1 MPDSG
6 DRAEAEHHLLVHVQ
20 HRDQQQQRPQQL
32 RAVDLAGLPV
42 GGERAGVVIADHD
55 DQAGADDREQRL
67 ELRRQRRPRGMVIEP
82 DRAEG
87 AADVTDVRL
96 VKHRGTG
103 GACHLNINCSHWS
116 SPLSRFHSSGIEA
129 HAHAAKDRRRLS
141 GEISRFIGISRQ
153 HRRLTVTPCSGRAI
167 ERVKA
172 TVASACAWDKQE
184 QRREGPT
191 SARTIRV
198 HRTPPFVRGAR
209 ARQHNDTSQEE
220 PSMTV
225 AGTHPCQPGGHLS
238 RKSFGTPRRSDA
250 AQPLGLSP

>member
-1 MPDSG
+1 MTSNVAPELAEPRQDQPRVPDPG

-42 GGERAGVVIADHD
+42 GGERAGVVVADHH

-67 ELRRQRRPRGMVIEP
+67 ELRRQGRPGGVVVEP

-87 AADVTDVRL
+87 TADVTDVRL

-103 GACHLNINCSHWS
+103 GACNLNLNSSHWN

-129 HAHAAKDRRRLS
+129 HACAAQDRSRLS

-153 HRRLTVTPCSGRAI
+153 HRRLTVTPHGGRSNESRQWLRQRVPGTSGN
-167 ERVKA
+167 
-172 TVASACAWDKQE
+172 S
-184 QRREGPT
+184 
-191 SARTIRV
+191 
-198 HRTPPFVRGAR
+198 
-209 ARQHNDTSQEE
+209 
-220 PSMTV
+220 
-225 AGTHPCQPGGHLS
+225 GG
-238 RKSFGTPRRSDA
+238 
-250 AQPLGLSP
+250 